1 MRWIARRERMGVVG
15 LIIAGVV
22 VAIAIL
28 LEGAPSRAVNG
39 VGALLWLGST
49 AILVRDVARGPRWWI
64 AGAVTLAVTVALSTL
79 VEPTSL
85 AAAVPGFAI
94 GGLIVALL
102 TPRPLGWAVLV
113 AGLWLPVHLLTAVA
127 PAIIRAT
134 SGGSAAV
141 RTDPPPTAA
150 VVPLAMILAA
160 GAAGL
165 AVGSWRSRRAQTAM
179 IGPVQGSLGD

>member
-1 MRWIARRERMGVVG
+1 MRRIARREWLGVLG
-15 LIIAGVV
+15 LIIAGIV

-28 LEGAPSRAVNG
+28 LDGASSRAVNG

-49 AILVRDVARGPRWWI
+49 AILVREVARGPRWWTV
-64 AGAVTLAVTVALSTL
+64 GALTLAVTVALSTL

-94 GGLIVALL
+94 GGLIVALIA
-102 TPRPLGWAVLV
+102 PRPVGWAVLV
-113 AGLWLPVHLLTAVA
+113 AGLWLPVHLLTAVI
-127 PAIIRAT
+127 PAIIRAA
-134 SGGSAAV
+134 SGGTAAV

-150 VVPLAMILAA
+150 IVPLAMILAA

-165 AVGSWRSRRAQTAM
+165 AVGWRRSRREDAAVAA
-179 IGPVQGSLGD
+179 PVHSSLSD